1 MRAALRAD
9 DGVATPVEMIG
20 LLVFCLLSVAF
31 LGYLGRLHATGLMV
45 TTAAQS
51 AARAASIEATPV
63 AAQAAA
69 VAVVGRSLGDRCSTA
84 PAVRMSWAAGPA
96 GAWRGGSVTVEVTCT
111 VPNRSLTP
119 LWTPGSRTLMMS
131 DTQPI
136 DRYRR

>member
-1 MRAALRAD
+1 VRAALRAE
-9 DGVATPVEMIG
+9 DGVATPVEMLG

-31 LGYLGRLHATGLMV
+31 LGYLGRLHATGLLV

-51 AARAASIEATPV
+51 AARAASIEATPA

-69 VAVVGRSLGDRCSTA
+69 VATVGRSLGDRCTA
-84 PAVRMSWAAGPA
+84 APTVRMSWSAGPA
-96 GAWRGGSVTVEVTCT
+96 GAWRGGSVTVEVACT

-119 LWTPGSRTLMMS
+119 LWSPGSRTLVMS
-131 DTQPI
+131 DTQPV